1 MVEIEQR
8 VIISCAG
15 GSQVQVLEKLLV
27 SHAGQKYLKLLGS
40 HHGICRLVSGQT
52 LETYK
57 KASNPSLAGSPALKQ
72 LKSQVQDSIRNNE
85 EVSLLVLKMM
95 AMGTMKIHKKESQS
109 CTSTKCGHRCGWP
122 ESDLL
127 DTIRQDFRALCL
139 AGQGHAGCCFQ
150 CHPQRH

>member
-40 HHGICRLVSGQT
+40 HHGICRRESGQT

-72 LKSQVQDSIRNNE
+72 LKSQVHDSIRNNE
-85 EVSLLVLKMM
+85 EKQGGVFAGLEDD
-95 AMGTMKIHKKESQS
+95 GDGNNENQKKEPKSHLHQVW
-109 CTSTKCGHRCGWP
+109 TSMWMARK
-122 ESDLL
+122 
-127 DTIRQDFRALCL
+127 
-139 AGQGHAGCCFQ
+139 
-150 CHPQRH
+150 